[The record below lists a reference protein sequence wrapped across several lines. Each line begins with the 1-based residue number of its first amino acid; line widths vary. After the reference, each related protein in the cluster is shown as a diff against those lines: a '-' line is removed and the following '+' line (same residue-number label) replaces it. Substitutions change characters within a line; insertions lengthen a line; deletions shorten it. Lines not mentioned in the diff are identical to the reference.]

1 MVDGL
6 KPGVTGTLERVVE
19 DQHCTVRGQHA
30 VFSTPSMVSLLEET
44 ADETMRPYLAPGQ
57 DSVGA
62 RVDVRHLAATP
73 KGMRV
78 RATATVRE
86 VDRRRVSFDVVIE
99 DDVERV
105 GEATHDRFVIDAD
118 RFAERLRQKAA
129 AKP

>member
-1 MVDGL
+1 MAEGL
-6 KPGVTGTLERVVE
+6 IPGVTGTLERVVE
-19 DQHCTVRGQHA
+19 DEHCTVRGEYA
-30 VFSTPSMVSLLEET
+30 VFSTPAMVSLLEEA

-57 DSVGA
+57 DSVGV

-86 VDRRRVSFDVVIE
+86 VDRRRVTFDVVIE
-99 DDVERV
+99 DEVEKV

-118 RFAERLRQKAA
+118 RYSDRLKQKAA
-129 AKP
+129 KV

>member
-1 MVDGL
+1 MAEAL
-6 KPGVTGTLERVVE
+6 IPGVTGTLERVVE
-19 DQHCTVRGQHA
+19 DEHCTVRGEYA
-30 VFSTPSMVSLLEET
+30 VFSTPAMVSLLEEA

-57 DSVGA
+57 DSVGV

-86 VDRRRVSFDVVIE
+86 VDRRRVTFDVVIE
-99 DDVERV
+99 DEVEKV

-118 RFAERLRQKAA
+118 RYTDRLKQKAA
-129 AKP
+129 KV

>member
-1 MVDGL
+1 MAEAL
-6 KPGVTGTLERVVE
+6 IPGVTGILERVVE
-19 DQHCTVRGQHA
+19 DEHCTVRGEYA
-30 VFSTPSMVSLLEET
+30 VFSTPAMVSLLEEA

-57 DSVGA
+57 DSVGV

-86 VDRRRVSFDVVIE
+86 VDRRRVTFDVVIE
-99 DDVERV
+99 DEVEKV

-118 RFAERLRQKAA
+118 RYTDRLKQKAA
-129 AKP
+129 KV